1 LKQCFGILELNIN
14 WGIFKAVSEIIHDNI
29 TLAKSAC
36 EQYIKAIYELQ
47 STLGVWEENEDS
59 CSATFTYA
67 EYRDEMGNL
76 KKYCL

>member
-1 LKQCFGILELNIN
+1 M
-14 WGIFKAVSEIIHDNI
+14 SEIIYENI
-29 TLAKSAC
+29 TAAKSAC

-59 CSATFTYA
+59 CSTTYSYA
-67 EYRDEMGNL
+67 KYRDEIGNV